1 MASRPR
7 RLNAGVNKKRYDDEA
22 YSLVSFV
29 GAKKHALVPN
39 RVMNEDPITDKTDT
53 IKVRGYARDIRI
65 IGSGK

>member
-1 MASRPR
+1 MISHPC
-7 RLNAGVNKKRYDDEA
+7 RLNASVNKKRYDDET
-22 YSLVSFV
+22 YSFVPFV

-39 RVMNEDPITDKTDT
+39 RVMNEDPITDKTGT

>member
-7 RLNAGVNKKRYDDEA
+7 RLNAGINKKRYDDET
-22 YSLVSFV
+22 YSLISFV

-39 RVMNEDPITDKTDT
+39 RVINEDPIIEEVGT
-53 IKVRGYARDIRI
+53 IKVRGHLRDIRI